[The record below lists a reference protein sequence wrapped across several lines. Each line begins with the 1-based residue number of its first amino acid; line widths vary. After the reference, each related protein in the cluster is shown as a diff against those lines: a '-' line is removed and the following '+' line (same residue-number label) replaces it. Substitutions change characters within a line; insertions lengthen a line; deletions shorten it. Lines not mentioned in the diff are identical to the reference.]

1 MSTRVASFL
10 PQPRPLSLVAATRR
24 VLEMIAARASL
35 RDILTTLCTAL
46 DEQYPDM
53 MAMAMR
59 VDPDGRRLWPVAA
72 PRVPAAWI
80 QAISP
85 VEIGPGMGPCG
96 TAAFLKQRGGFLRAA
111 IRQKCVRVKN
121 VRIAQ
126 Q

>member
-1 MSTRVASFL
+1 M
-10 PQPRPLSLVAATRR
+10 AATRR

-35 RDILTTLCTAL
+35 RDILTTLCTAI

-59 VDPDGRRLWPVAA
+59 VDPDGQRLWPVAA

-85 VEIGPGMGPCG
+85 VEIGPGMGACG
-96 TAAFLKQRGGFLRAA
+96 TAAFL
-111 IRQKCVRVKN
+111 
-121 VRIAQ
+121 
-126 Q
+126 